1 MKTKE
6 SLIVAVII
14 IFMFSVFY
22 MTVPANNPKT
32 FKMPIPKS
40 EHRKVQDRLEET
52 TKPKQQKKD
61 NKTKLSVINIE
72 ECNCNR

>member
-52 TKPKQQKKD
+52 IKPKQQKED

>member
-14 IFMFSVFY
+14 SFMFSVFY
-22 MTVPANNPKT
+22 MMVPANNPKT

-52 TKPKQQKKD
+52 IKQEKED

>member
-52 TKPKQQKKD
+52 TKQEKED

>member
-52 TKPKQQKKD
+52 IKQEKED